1 MTELQ
6 SRAELQLQLSPD
18 QLQKI
23 RDRLESF
30 DARSSEEGEAVNFR
44 FVFGEASLVMPKGA
58 LIMRA
63 RSPHPDG
70 LARLKDLMATSVEFY
85 ARDSQPRIVWQG
97 DLSGRGEL
105 EQFREAT
112 VIDTMDL
119 TPHMKRVRLK
129 ARNLERFASFGGL
142 HIRMLFP
149 TATVPDPVWPV
160 RGDNGLVLWPDEER
174 RPPARVYTIRRLD
187 VAGGHLDVDFLIHEG
202 ENVGSN
208 WASAARKG
216 DRVGIMGP
224 LGRPFRPAEWFVMG
238 ADETGLPAVGRMLE
252 SLPATTRGIAFVEV
266 ADEGERQQIDHQT
279 GVEVRWL
286 YRNGVPGGESTA
298 LADAVMSVTWPE
310 QGTNFGWFAAE
321 ADAAKRVRDHWR
333 SDMAL
338 GRDQTIASAYW
349 TRGDAGTMAG

>member
-6 SRAELQLQLSPD
+6 SRAELQLQLSSD
-18 QLQKI
+18 QLQNI
-23 RDRLESF
+23 RDRMESF
-30 DARSSEEGEAVNFR
+30 DARSSDEGGTVNFR
-44 FVFGEASLVMPKGA
+44 FVFGEASLVMPKGS

-85 ARDSQPRIVWQG
+85 ASESQPRIVWQG

-105 EQFREAT
+105 AQFRLAT
-112 VIDTMDL
+112 VVDTIDL

-129 ARNLERFASFGGL
+129 AANLERFASFGGL

-149 TATVPDPVWPV
+149 TLAVPDPVWPV
-160 RGDNGLVLWPDEER
+160 RGNNGLVSWPDEAR
-174 RPPARVYTIRRLD
+174 RPPARVYTIRKLD
-187 VAGGHLDVDFLIHEG
+187 VAGGHFDVDFLIHEG

-216 DRVGIMGP
+216 DKVGILGP
-224 LGRPFRPAEWFVMG
+224 VGRPLRPADWFVMG

-286 YRNGVPGGESTA
+286 YRNGVPGGESAA
-298 LADAVMSVTWPE
+298 LADAVMSVAWPK
-310 QGTNFGWFAAE
+310 QGTSFGWFAAE
-321 ADAAKRVRDHWR
+321 AEAAKRVRDHWR

-349 TRGDAGTMAG
+349 TRGAAETG